1 MFDFC
6 NSKTVTT
13 LTGDDSLISA
23 PAESAPLMTSAAHTD
38 PPVTSP
44 IEAEAGS

>member
-23 PAESAPLMTSAAHTD
+23 PAEGAPLMTSAAHTD